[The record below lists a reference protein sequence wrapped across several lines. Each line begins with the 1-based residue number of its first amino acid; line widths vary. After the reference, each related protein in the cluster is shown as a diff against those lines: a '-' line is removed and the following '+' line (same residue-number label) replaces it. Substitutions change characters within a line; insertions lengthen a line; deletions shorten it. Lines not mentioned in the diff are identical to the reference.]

1 MEESSFK
8 LTYPLFLSYGPDS
21 ARITPFFPGTSTRP
35 VAVNLAPNHDGYSL
49 HAEGADC
56 GFPVDYTLT
65 AADGALLASGTYV
78 GGVSHL
84 TGTKTGSMV
93 LSFRMATVATNNYG
107 CNIVVSAR
115 AGTS

>member
-35 VAVNLAPNHDGYSL
+35 VAVNLAPNHDGYRL